1 MVAVLLC
8 AVDPPG
14 SRLALVRKY
23 GPSSYQGAGE
33 IRCSTGPVSVVAG
46 SNGQVFVTSSVS
58 DSVGVIDLTRHRTLN
73 GIKVGWAPSSLALVP
88 ESEYLLVCN
97 AGADSVSVVDIRGA
111 VEAGRVA
118 VGREPREVVM
128 ASGSQAA
135 YVCEQGAGSVCALDL
150 TSLRPGRPDAVSVAW
165 RTSLGPHAQPR
176 ALLPTSSGPAL
187 VLCRTTDRLPVIDL
201 ASGHVMA
208 EVALPG
214 PGGASGAVEL
224 EGGFA
229 LVTLERLGAIA
240 VVDLMEWSVTRLI
253 PVGPRPRG
261 IVVDPDDRTVYCPL
275 PLTGGLAVIHLD
287 GVDLSNE
294 DGVPQFE
301 SVRVG
306 SAPRSLTVVRC
317 TDSDSGAW
325 PAPACLPPR

>member
-1 MVAVLLC
+1 M
-8 AVDPPG
+8 
-14 SRLALVRKY
+14 
-23 GPSSYQGAGE
+23 AGDSG
-33 IRCSTGPVSVVAG
+33 R
-46 SNGQVFVTSSVS
+46 VFVTSSVS
-58 DSVGVIDLTRHRTLN
+58 DSVGVIDLARHRTLS
-73 GIKVGWAPSSLALVP
+73 GIKVGWAPSSLVLVP
-88 ESEYLLVCN
+88 KTEYLLVCN
-97 AGADSVSVVDIRGA
+97 AGADSVSVVDVVSA

-118 VGREPREVVM
+118 VGREPREVVI
-128 ASGSQAA
+128 SPGGQAA

-150 TSLRPGRPDAVSVAW
+150 TSLGLSRPDVVSVAW

-176 ALLPTSSGPAL
+176 ALLPTSFGPAL

-208 EVALPG
+208 EVPLPG
-214 PGGASGAVEL
+214 LGGAGSAVEL

-275 PLTGGLAVIHLD
+275 PLAGSLAVVHLD

-306 SAPRSLTVVRC
+306 SAPRSLMVVRC
-317 TDSDSGAW
+317 ADTGPGA
-325 PAPACLPPR
+325 

>member
-1 MVAVLLC
+1 MAVVLC

-14 SRLALVRKY
+14 SRLALVLKH

-33 IRCSTGPVSVVAG
+33 IHCSTGPVSVAAG
-46 SNGQVFVTSSVS
+46 GNGQGFVASSVS
-58 DSVGVIDLTRHRTLN
+58 DSVGVIDLTRRRTL
-73 GIKVGWAPSSLALVP
+73 GRIKVGWAPSSLARVP
-88 ESEYLLVCN
+88 ETEYLLVCN
-97 AGADSVSVVDIRGA
+97 AGADSVSVVDISGA
-111 VEAGRVA
+111 MEAGRVA

-128 ASGSQAA
+128 SPGGQVA

-150 TSLRPGRPDAVSVAW
+150 ASLRCGRPDIVSVAW

-176 ALLPTSSGPAL
+176 ALLPTSFGPAL

-201 ASGHVMA
+201 ASGRVMA
-208 EVALPG
+208 EVALPAFGG
-214 PGGASGAVEL
+214 PSGAVEL
-224 EGGFA
+224 EDGFA

-261 IVVDPDDRTVYCPL
+261 IVVDPGDRTVYCPL
-275 PLTGGLAVIHLD
+275 PLARGLAVVHLD

-306 SAPRSLTVVRC
+306 SAPRSVTVVRC
-317 TDSDSGAW
+317 T
-325 PAPACLPPR
+325 APGLSV